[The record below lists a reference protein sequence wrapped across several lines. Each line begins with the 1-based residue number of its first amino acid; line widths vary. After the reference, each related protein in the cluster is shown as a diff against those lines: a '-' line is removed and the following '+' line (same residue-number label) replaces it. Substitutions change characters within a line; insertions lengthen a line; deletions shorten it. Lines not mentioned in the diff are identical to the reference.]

1 MISCLL
7 GANACKVKSIMSG
20 KTEVWSFS
28 FVVLQVNS
36 TETVWFVMSRERMG
50 EPRPTSLF
58 TNALP
63 ALFRAT
69 AAAVM
74 LLNVLGCRLTY

>member
-7 GANACKVKSIMSG
+7 GANASKVKSIISG

-28 FVVLQVNS
+28 FVVLHVNS
-36 TETVWFVMSRERMG
+36 TETVWFVRDRKRMG

-58 TNALP
+58 TKLP
-63 ALFRAT
+63 AGS
-69 AAAVM
+69 V
-74 LLNVLGCRLTY
+74 